1 MDAEH
6 LVDMVNDIANFFA
19 PASGA
24 EQAPAEVAS
33 HLRRFWEPR
42 MRRQIVEIWR
52 DGHGEFSEVARAAIA
67 LIAKDAPAK
76 V

>member
-19 PASGA
+19 PATGA

-33 HLRRFWEPR
+33 HLKRFWEPR
-42 MRRQIVEIWR
+42 MLRQIVEVWR
-52 DGHGEFSEVARAAIA
+52 SGHGEFSAVGRAAVA
-67 LIAKDAPAK
+67 LIAKEAPAK
-76 V
+76 G

>member
-1 MDAEH
+1 MDAEY
-6 LVDMVNDIANFFA
+6 LVDMVNDIANFHL

-42 MRRQIVEIWR
+42 MRRQIVEVWR
-52 DGHGEFSEVARAAIA
+52 SGKAGFSDVARAAVA
-67 LIAKDAPAK
+67 LLAKDAPA
-76 V
+76 

>member
-1 MDAEH
+1 MDAEY
-6 LVDMVNDIANFFA
+6 LVDMVNDIANFFV

-33 HLRRFWEPR
+33 HLKRFWEPR
-42 MRRQIVEIWR
+42 MLRQIVEVWR
-52 DGHGEFSEVARAAIA
+52 DGHGEFSTVARAAVA

-76 V
+76 G

>member
-24 EQAPAEVAS
+24 ELAPAEVAS

-42 MRRQIVEIWR
+42 MRRQIVEVWR
-52 DGHGEFSEVARAAIA
+52 DGHGEFSEVARAAVA

-76 V
+76 G